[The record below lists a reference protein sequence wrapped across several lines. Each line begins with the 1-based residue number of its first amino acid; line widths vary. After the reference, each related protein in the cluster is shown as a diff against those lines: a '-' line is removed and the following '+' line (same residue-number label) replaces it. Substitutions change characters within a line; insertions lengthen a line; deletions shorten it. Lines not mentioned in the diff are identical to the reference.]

1 MITGRTTGGR
11 THRHRQPLHIW
22 PLDQQYFV
30 EVINERLRLSLF
42 RGKDV
47 RVKLWIICA
56 VWTTNWTTV
65 SQKKR
70 FYQCLQMRR
79 ILFGRLFFCCN
90 FVTIRNHI
98 CSLVTLRKISCSHRT
113 IDGQW
118 LWNHAIKS
126 PEIGLRQGMLSL
138 EPALFVYFLI
148 KTLLQMFLFY
158 FERLWYAETMPKTNV
173 TGAGGYG
180 TFQGH
185 MSAHDLALNQGT
197 QQQQQGYNS
206 VPPTCLL
213 IASLL
218 FIYSWRVS
226 QCC

>member
-47 RVKLWIICA
+47 HVKLWIICA

-148 KTLLQMFLFY
+148 KTLLQMNVCGMQKLCQRQMSLVLVVTVRFKVTWAHMILHWTKERSSSSKVTTLFHLLAYLLHLCCSSTPGVFLN
-158 FERLWYAETMPKTNV
+158 A
-173 TGAGGYG
+173 
-180 TFQGH
+180 
-185 MSAHDLALNQGT
+185 
-197 QQQQQGYNS
+197 
-206 VPPTCLL
+206 
-213 IASLL
+213 
-218 FIYSWRVS
+218 VS
-226 QCC
+226 